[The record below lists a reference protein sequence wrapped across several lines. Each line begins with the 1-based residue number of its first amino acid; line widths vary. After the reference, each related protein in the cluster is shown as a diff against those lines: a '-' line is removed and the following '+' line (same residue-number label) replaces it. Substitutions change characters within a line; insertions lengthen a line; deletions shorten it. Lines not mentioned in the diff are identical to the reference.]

1 MTRVIEVFTLI
12 AVGIIAVCEVT
23 NVVMSIKDRYDFQK
37 SWSYRHFSETQK
49 SEKDE
54 LPFE

>member
-1 MTRVIEVFTLI
+1 MIEVFTLI
-12 AVGIIAVCEVT
+12 AVGIIAVCEVA
-23 NVVMSIKDRYDFQK
+23 NVVMSIKDRYDFRK
-37 SWSYRHFSETQK
+37 SWSYRHFPETQK